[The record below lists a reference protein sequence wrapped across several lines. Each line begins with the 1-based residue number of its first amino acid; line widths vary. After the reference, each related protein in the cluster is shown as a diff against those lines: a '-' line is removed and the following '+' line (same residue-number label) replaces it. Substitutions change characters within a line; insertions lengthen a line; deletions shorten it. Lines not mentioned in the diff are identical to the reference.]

1 MSQLS
6 SFTPVVKIQRGISL
20 IESLVAIVVMALGIL
35 GILGV
40 QMRTLSDTSTS
51 VRRAQAIRLI
61 EDLGERMKTNPSALA
76 NLNSYVSNFAATPT
90 VGSCTAGC
98 DQAQLAAYD
107 LAVWK
112 RGVRE
117 NLPLGKASIFLPPAE
132 SALPAGQARQ
142 LGVMI
147 AWRENE
153 VISKAAGNSD
163 AEVAAY
169 QSDIDATKVRAA
181 DGTLSVGGGTDQT
194 TNACPDNHICH
205 LQYIPVPS
213 RCAPYAPG
221 IGVPLYYCPGS

>member
-1 MSQLS
+1 MSQLIHS
-6 SFTPVVKIQRGISL
+6 HPAAARLQRGVSL

-40 QMRTLSDTSTS
+40 QMRTLADTSTS

-76 NLNSYVSNFAATPT
+76 NLNTYVSNFAATPS
-90 VGSCTAGC
+90 VGTCASGC

-112 RGVRE
+112 RTVRE
-117 NLPLGKASIFLPPAE
+117 NLPLGKASIFVPPAE
-132 SALPAGQARQ
+132 SGLPAGQGRQ

-153 VISKAAGNSD
+153 RDTTTGTGGYKD
-163 AEVAAY
+163 
-169 QSDIDATKVRAA
+169 DIDATKVRAA
-181 DGTLSVGGGTDQT
+181 DGTLSAGGGTDT
-194 TNACPDNHICH
+194 DTDACPADHTCH
-205 LQYIPVPS
+205 LQYILVPS
-213 RCAPYAPG
+213 RCAPFAPG
-221 IGVPLYYCPGS
+221 AGAPFYYCPGS